1 MLRERRE
8 KQQKLDIVILE
19 QLVPKDHLL
28 RRIDGGSNPL
38 AARALPDIFRK
49 GILRQ
54 LSFSLRTQARKVK
67 IALRACVFYPTTI
80 NMVYS

>member
-1 MLRERRE
+1 MQYGSRPRKFCSRGCYLAHRYG
-8 KQQKLDIVILE
+8 QGGDA
-19 QLVPKDHLL
+19 H
-28 RRIDGGSNPL
+28 GGSNPL

-49 GILRQ
+49 GILYTVII
-54 LSFSLRTQARKVK
+54 FITHTGAEGK